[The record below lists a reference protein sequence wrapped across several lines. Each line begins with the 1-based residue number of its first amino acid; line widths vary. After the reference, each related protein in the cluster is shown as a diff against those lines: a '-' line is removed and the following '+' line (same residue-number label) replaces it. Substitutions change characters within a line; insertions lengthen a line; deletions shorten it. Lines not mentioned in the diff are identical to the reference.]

1 MIALSHSDTS
11 IILGEGSASIEVETK
26 NVLNTSVGDVSS
38 YSNSSSNDG
47 SRRDLSSNNSSNSN
61 SSSGSSNNVTERAN
75 TTTSSVPLTPERVRL
90 LAGLYEH
97 TGRSV
102 LAEGLWVKAVSN
114 GLSTWSELGEKEQ
127 IRVTEREKE

>member
-47 SRRDLSSNNSSNSN
+47 SRRDLNRNHSSNSN
-61 SSSGSSNNVTERAN
+61 SSSGSSNNLTERAD

-90 LAGLYEH
+90 LAGLYER

-127 IRVTEREKE
+127 IRVTEREE

>member
-47 SRRDLSSNNSSNSN
+47 SRRDLSSNHSSNSN
-61 SSSGSSNNVTERAN
+61 SSSGSSNNVTERAD

-90 LAGLYEH
+90 LAGLYER

-127 IRVTEREKE
+127 IRVTEREE

>member
-90 LAGLYEH
+90 LAGLYER

>member
-61 SSSGSSNNVTERAN
+61 SSSSSSNNVTERAD

-90 LAGLYEH
+90 LAGLYER

-127 IRVTEREKE
+127 IRVTEREE

>member
-47 SRRDLSSNNSSNSN
+47 SRRDLNRNHSSNSN
-61 SSSGSSNNVTERAN
+61 SNSSSSNNVTERAD

-90 LAGLYEH
+90 LAGLYER

-127 IRVTEREKE
+127 IRVTEREE

>member
-47 SRRDLSSNNSSNSN
+47 SRRDLNRNHSSNSN
-61 SSSGSSNNVTERAN
+61 SSSGSSNNVTERAD

-90 LAGLYEH
+90 LAGLYER

-127 IRVTEREKE
+127 IRVTEREE

>member
-38 YSNSSSNDG
+38 YSNSGSNDG

-61 SSSGSSNNVTERAN
+61 SSSSSSNNVTERAD

-90 LAGLYEH
+90 LAGLYER

-127 IRVTEREKE
+127 IRVTEREE

>member
-61 SSSGSSNNVTERAN
+61 SSSGSSNNVTERAD

-90 LAGLYEH
+90 LAGLYER

-127 IRVTEREKE
+127 IRVTEREE

>member
-90 LAGLYEH
+90 LAGLYER

-127 IRVTEREKE
+127 IRVTEREK

>member
-61 SSSGSSNNVTERAN
+61 SSSGSSNDVTERAN

-90 LAGLYEH
+90 LAGLYER

-127 IRVTEREKE
+127 IRVTEREE